1 MAKANGNPFDVIE
14 IEILRL
20 LKEAQDIN
28 VTRVA
33 AELGKD
39 IDTAYGLCLLLS
51 DEGIIEEIHDGVVP
65 IRHTRY
71 PLEKVGFHLTEK
83 GRKICN
89 TFDLQEPAEVCIRS
103 I

>member
-1 MAKANGNPFDVIE
+1 MKSEMEIMATANDNSFDVVE

-20 LKEAQDIN
+20 LKEAQDIK

-39 IDTAYGLCLLLS
+39 IDTAYGHCLLLS

-65 IRHTRY
+65 IKHTRY
-71 PLEKVGFHLTEK
+71 PVEKVGFHLTEK
-83 GRKICN
+83 GHKICSM
-89 TFDLQEPAEVCIRS
+89 FDL
-103 I
+103 

>member
-1 MAKANGNPFDVIE
+1 MTKANDSPFDYTD

-20 LKEAQDIN
+20 LKEGQDMK

-39 IDTAYGLCLLLS
+39 VDTAYGHCLLLS
-51 DEGIIEEIHDGVVP
+51 DEGIIEELHDGAVP
-65 IRHTRY
+65 IKPARF
-71 PLEKVGFHLTEK
+71 PVEKVGFHLTEK

-89 TFDLQEPAEVCIRS
+89 TFGV
-103 I
+103 

>member
-1 MAKANGNPFDVIE
+1 MMEREREIMARVDDNPFDVVE

-20 LKEAQDIN
+20 LKEAQDTK
-28 VTRVA
+28 VTRIA

-39 IDTAYGLCLLLS
+39 FEVAYGHCLLLS
-51 DEGIIEEIHDGVVP
+51 DEGIVEEVHEGVP
-65 IRHTRY
+65 IKRTRY

-89 TFDLQEPAEVCIRS
+89 TFDK
-103 I
+103 